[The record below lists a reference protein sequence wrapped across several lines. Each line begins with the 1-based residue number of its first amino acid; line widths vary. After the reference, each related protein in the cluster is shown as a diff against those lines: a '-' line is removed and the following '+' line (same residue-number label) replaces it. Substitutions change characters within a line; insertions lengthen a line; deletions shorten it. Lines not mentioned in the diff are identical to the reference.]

1 MWYHYIVALL
11 AIYMLANSIYRTVK
25 YGNHGAYDWT
35 VFAVN
40 MLVTL
45 ALGWWAWS
53 GITAPS
59 PIAQASAMMGGRR
72 SRSWWR

>member
-11 AIYMLANSIYRTVK
+11 AIYMLANGIYRTVK
-25 YGNHGAYDWT
+25 YGNHGVYDWT

-53 GITAPS
+53 GITAPPPGS
-59 PIAQASAMMGGRR
+59 IPAVGGRR